1 MVGGTA
7 ISAKRPV
14 PGEGWLTE
22 KQWGNLIELAETVPA
37 FKGLDFDFEENHEKW
52 KNVYLS

>member
-7 ISAKRPV
+7 ISAKRPI

-22 KQWGNLIELAETVPA
+22 KQWGNIIELAENVPA
-37 FKGLDFDFEENHEKW
+37 FKGLDFDFEEKHEKW